1 MPINTYHGS
10 CHCGTVQFEIEA
22 DLARLEHCNCSI
34 CVKKGALFTYAS
46 PERFRLVRGEA
57 ALTRYQFNTKI
68 SEHFFC
74 QHCGIHTFGHPRSS
88 PENYIINVR
97 CLDDFDLASA
107 DYELG
112 LFDGRD
118 WEAFMAAR
126 DDA

>member
-1 MPINTYHGS
+1 MRHPND
-10 CHCGTVQFEIEA
+10 F
-22 DLARLEHCNCSI
+22 
-34 CVKKGALFTYAS
+34 
-46 PERFRLVRGEA
+46 PLVRGEE

-88 PENYIINVR
+88 PENFIINVP

-126 DDA
+126 DHAFKTRHHGMWVCYVKVLGHQRQPQSLMAFV

>member
-1 MPINTYHGS
+1 M
-10 CHCGTVQFEIEA
+10 QFEIEA

-46 PERFRLVRGEA
+46 PERFRLVRGEE

-88 PENYIINVR
+88 PENFIINVR

-126 DDA
+126 DHA